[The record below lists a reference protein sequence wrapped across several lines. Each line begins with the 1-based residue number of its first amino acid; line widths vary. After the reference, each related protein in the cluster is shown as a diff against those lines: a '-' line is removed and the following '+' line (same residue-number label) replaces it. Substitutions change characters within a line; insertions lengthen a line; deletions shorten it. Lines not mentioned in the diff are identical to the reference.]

1 MPILNFG
8 PRLKEFAYRP
18 LELDWR
24 INILEGSVRSGKTW
38 ALHPKIL
45 QACRYPVNGWKV
57 LTGVSK
63 QTIFN
68 NVLNDLF
75 NLVGPSNYT
84 YNHQSGL
91 LKLCG
96 ASWLVMGAKDEGSEK
111 YVRGL
116 TIGVVVAD
124 ELTLMP
130 REFFQM
136 LLTRM
141 SPDGAR
147 LYATTNPATPY
158 HWLKVDE
165 NGGPAFLDDPT
176 LRTKKLLWSGHYTM
190 ADNPNLTQEFI
201 ESQENMYTGVFYERF
216 IKGRWVTAESSIYRD
231 VLGPQCKYDD
241 ASRPIA
247 LLTSPAE
254 RYVFVDYGTVNP
266 CVFLD
271 VYGDGKT
278 LYQEREY
285 YWNSVKMRQQ
295 KTDAEYGDDFDAFI
309 GEEKRGLVVIVDP
322 SAASFKLELVRRGYQ
337 VKNGENEVLEGIR
350 RVSSALKQGIY
361 KIHTRCVETLKE
373 HEGYAWNPKAAKRG
387 EEEPIKERDHTCDA
401 ARVGICK
408 AIPKWRLG

>member
-1 MPILNFG
+1 MILNYG

-18 LELDWR
+18 LELDRR
-24 INILEGSVRSGKTW
+24 INLLEGSVRSGKTW

-45 QACRYPVNGWKV
+45 QGCRYQVNGWKI

-91 LKLCG
+91 LRLCG
-96 ASWLVMGAKDEGSEK
+96 STWLVMGAKDEGSEK

-116 TIGVVVAD
+116 TVGLAVGD
-124 ELTLMP
+124 EITLMP
-130 REFFQM
+130 QEFFQM

-147 LYATTNPATPY
+147 LYGTTNPATPM
-158 HWLKVDE
+158 HWLKTE
-165 NGGPAFLDDPT
+165 FLDNPT

-190 ADNPNLTQEFI
+190 DDNPNLSAEYIDAQK
-201 ESQENMYTGVFYERF
+201 NMYSGVFYQRY
-216 IKGRWVTAESSIYRD
+216 ILGQWVVAESSIYRD
-231 VLGPQCKYDD
+231 VLGPNCKYDD
-241 ASRPIA
+241 DSRPIA

-254 RYVFVDYGTVNP
+254 HYIAVDYGTINP

-278 LYQEREY
+278 LYQEREF
-285 YWNSVKMRQQ
+285 YWDSAKERRQ
-295 KTDAEYGDDFDAFI
+295 KTDSEYGDDFDAFV
-309 GEEKRGLVVIVDP
+309 GPEHRGLVVIVDP

-350 RVSSALKQGIY
+350 RVSTALNQGLY
-361 KIHTRCVETLKE
+361 KIHTKNCPMTIKE
-373 HEGYAWNPKAAKRG
+373 MEGYSWDPKSAKKG
-387 EEEPIKERDHTCDA
+387 EEKPIKDHDHAPDA
-401 ARVGICK
+401 LRMLINKV
-408 AIPKWRLG
+408 IPKYRLG

>member
-1 MPILNFG
+1 MAILNFG

-18 LELDWR
+18 LELDRR
-24 INILEGSVRSGKTW
+24 INLLEGSVRSGKTW

-45 QACRYPVNGWKV
+45 QGCRYQINGWKV

-91 LKLCG
+91 LRVCG
-96 ASWLVMGAKDEGSEK
+96 STWLVMGAKDEGSEK

-116 TIGVVVAD
+116 TVGLAVGD
-124 ELTLMP
+124 EITLMP
-130 REFFQM
+130 QEFFQM

-147 LYATTNPATPY
+147 LYGTTNPATPM
-158 HWLKVDE
+158 HWLKTE
-165 NGGPAFLDDPT
+165 FLDNPT

-190 ADNPNLTQEFI
+190 DDNPNLSAEYIDAQK
-201 ESQENMYTGVFYERF
+201 NMYSGVFYQRY
-216 IKGRWVTAESSIYRD
+216 ILGQWVVAESSIYRD
-231 VLGPQCKYDD
+231 VLGPNCKYDD
-241 ASRPIA
+241 DSRPIA

-254 RYVFVDYGTVNP
+254 HYVFVDYGTINP

-278 LYQEREY
+278 LYQEREF
-285 YWNSVKMRQQ
+285 YWDSAKERRQ
-295 KTDAEYGDDFDAFI
+295 KTDSEYGDDFDAFV
-309 GEEKRGLVVIVDP
+309 GPEHRGLVVVVDP

-350 RVSSALKQGIY
+350 RTSMALKSGMY
-361 KIHTRCVETLKE
+361 KIHAKNCPMTLKE
-373 HEGYAWNPKAAKRG
+373 LESYAWNDKAAKRG
-387 EEEPIKERDHTCDA
+387 EEEPIKDRDHACDSI
-401 ARVGICK
+401 RIGICK
-408 AIPKWRLG
+408 VIPKYRLG

>member
-1 MPILNFG
+1 MAILNFG

-18 LELDWR
+18 LELDRR

-45 QACRYPVNGWKV
+45 QGCRYPIKGWRV

-68 NVLNDLF
+68 NELNDLF

-91 LKLCG
+91 LNLCG
-96 ASWLVMGAKDEGSEK
+96 SSWLVMGAKDEGSEK

-116 TIGVVVAD
+116 TVGLAVGD
-124 ELTLMP
+124 EISLMP
-130 REFFQM
+130 QEFFQM

-147 LYATTNPATPY
+147 MYGTTNPSTPM
-158 HWLKVDE
+158 HWLKTE
-165 NGGPAFLDDPT
+165 FLDNPN
-176 LRTKKLLWSGHYTM
+176 LRSSGLLWSGHYTM
-190 ADNPNLTQEFI
+190 EDNPNLSPEFI
-201 ESQENMYTGVFYERF
+201 EAQKNMYTGVFYQRY
-216 IKGRWVTAESSIYRD
+216 ILGQWVTAESSIYRD

-241 ASRPIA
+241 TSRPVA

-271 VYGDGKT
+271 VYGDGKA

-285 YWNSVKMRQQ
+285 YWDSEKQRQQ
-295 KTDAEYGDDFDAFI
+295 KTDAEYGEDFDKFV
-309 GEEKRGLVVIVDP
+309 GTERRGLVVIVDP

-337 VKNGENEVLEGIR
+337 VKNGDNEVLEGIR
-350 RVSSALKQGIY
+350 RVSSALKMGMY
-361 KIHTRCVETLKE
+361 KIHERNCPMTLKE
-373 HEGYAWNPKAAKRG
+373 HEGYAWNDKKAAKG
-387 EEEPIKERDHTCDA
+387 EEEPIKDHDHTCDA

-408 AIPKWRLG
+408 AIPKWKLG